1 MQPQN
6 QNQPT
11 PLPEQL
17 QYPWPPNLTAYE
29 AKFFGVSA
37 TEGIAIGMG
46 LLLPVAV
53 SQSLGVPM
61 LGGLVAGIIVALLV
75 FMGMR
80 KVSALGGVSL
90 PMYLVLRLREVGR
103 EEWIELPLILGGS
116 TGMVELETWEGETI
130 MVLGDES

>member
-1 MQPQN
+1 MQAQH

-53 SQSLGVPM
+53 SQSLGIPM
-61 LGGLVAGIIVALLV
+61 VGGLLMGIGVALLV
-75 FMGMR
+75 YMGMR
-80 KVSALGGVSL
+80 KVNALGGVSVPVYVL
-90 PMYLVLRLREVGR
+90 LRLRDAGR
-103 EEWIELPLILGGS
+103 EETIELPLILGGS
-116 TGMVELETWEGETI
+116 TGTVELETWEGETL
-130 MVLGDES
+130 MVLGDEA

>member
-11 PLPEQL
+11 LLPEQL

-46 LLLPVAV
+46 LLLPVTM
-53 SQSLGVPM
+53 SQSLGVP
-61 LGGLVAGIIVALLV
+61 LVGGLVAGIVVALLV

-80 KVSALGGVSL
+80 KVNALGGVSL
-90 PMYLVLRLREVGR
+90 PVYLFLRVRELGR

-116 TGMVELETWEGETI
+116 TGTVELETWEGETL